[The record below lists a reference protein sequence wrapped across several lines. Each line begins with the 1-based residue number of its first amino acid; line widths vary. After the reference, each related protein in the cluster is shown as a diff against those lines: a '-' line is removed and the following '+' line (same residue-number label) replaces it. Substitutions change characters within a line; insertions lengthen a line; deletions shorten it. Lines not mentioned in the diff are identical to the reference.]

1 MLDTATSTVPSTPQL
16 ALAPVTPLALAP
28 RASRPRQYWRALKG
42 IVRLARNTERTDQ
55 VFEIIEA
62 LTGDSLEA
70 THRAFFADPYGQK
83 LLRERT
89 SLLPLLS
96 DTEALRRM
104 PEGSLGRAYVDFM
117 TEGNITAGGLVKAS
131 EDGRREEDEID
142 PDPDREFIG
151 ERLRDMHDLWHVL
164 NDYGRDDAGEI
175 ANLWF
180 SVGQFGNP
188 GMGFIAFLGTLDG
201 PKTLAWWR
209 YMRRALVRGR
219 LAKRLVC
226 VPFEELLDKPLEEV
240 RKQLNIVPTKAMHPE
255 GMYVGCRKD
264 PRGLGGTLLPLQM
277 LRLG

>member
-1 MLDTATSTVPSTPQL
+1 MLNATTST
-16 ALAPVTPLALAP
+16 ALAIAP
-28 RASRPRQYWRALKG
+28 APEPRPSRKREYWRALRA
-42 IVRLARNTERTDQ
+42 ITRLARNTERTDQ
-55 VFEIIEA
+55 VFEIIES

-96 DTEALRRM
+96 DTDALRTM
-104 PEGSLGRAYVDFM
+104 PEGSLGRAYLDFM
-117 TEGNITAGGLVKAS
+117 TAGNLTADGLVKAS
-131 EDGRREEDEID
+131 EEGLRHEQASYTDA
-142 PDPDREFIG
+142 DREFVG

-188 GMGFIAFLGTLDG
+188 GMGLIALLGTLDG

-226 VPFEELLDKPLEEV
+226 APFEELLDKPLEQV
-240 RKQLNIVPTKAMHPE
+240 RKQLDIIPTATMHPA
-255 GMYVGCRKD
+255 GLYIGCRKD
-264 PRGLGGTLLPLQM
+264 AEGLGGTLQPFQAPSP
-277 LRLG
+277 LRLS

>member
-1 MLDTATSTVPSTPQL
+1 MHDTPSSSLTQRATSAAL
-16 ALAPVTPLALAP
+16 ALRP
-28 RASRPRQYWRALKG
+28 RPSRKRQYWRALRA

-70 THRAFFADPYGQK
+70 THRAFFADAYGQQ

-104 PEGSLGRAYVDFM
+104 PEGSLGRAYLDFM
-117 TEGNITAGGLVKAS
+117 TAGNITAGGLVKAS
-131 EDGRREEDEID
+131 EDGRREEDELD
-142 PDPDREFIG
+142 PDPDRQFIG

-188 GMGFIAFLGTLDG
+188 GMAFIALLGTLDG
-201 PKTLAWWR
+201 PKTRAWWR
-209 YMRRALVRGR
+209 YMRRALIRGR

-226 VPFEELLDKPLEEV
+226 APFEALLDQPLDQV
-240 RKQLNIVPTKAMHPE
+240 RKRLGIIPTRSMHPD

-264 PRGLGGTLLPLQM
+264 PHGLGGTLLPLTM
-277 LRLG
+277 FRLG

>member
-1 MLDTATSTVPSTPQL
+1 MTAQTAAFV
-16 ALAPVTPLALAP
+16 LAP
-28 RASRPRQYWRALKG
+28 RAPRKLQFWRALKG
-42 IVRLARNTERTDQ
+42 IARLARNTERTDQ

-62 LTGDSLEA
+62 LTGDSIEA
-70 THRAFFADPYGQK
+70 TARAFFADPYGQK

-96 DTEALRRM
+96 DTEALKRM
-104 PEGSLGRAYVDFM
+104 PEGSLGRAYLDFM
-117 TEGNITAGGLVKAS
+117 TAGNITAGGLVKAS
-131 EDGRREEDEID
+131 EDGRGEEDLFS
-142 PDPDREFIG
+142 DPDREFIG

-188 GMGFIAFLGTLDG
+188 GMGFIALLGTLDG

-226 VPFEELLDKPLEEV
+226 VPFEELLDKPLDDV
-240 RKQLNIVPTKAMHPE
+240 RKQLNIVPTAAMHPE

-264 PRGLGGTLLPLQM
+264 PRGLGGTLLPLQA